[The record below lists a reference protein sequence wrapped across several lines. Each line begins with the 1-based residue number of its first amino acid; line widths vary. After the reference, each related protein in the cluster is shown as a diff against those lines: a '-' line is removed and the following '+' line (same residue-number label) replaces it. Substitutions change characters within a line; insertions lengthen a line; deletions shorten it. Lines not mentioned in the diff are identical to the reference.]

1 MMRKQFGTALL
12 LSSLAISG
20 TASAQQFADDIQ
32 DFGVWG
38 AATATGNFGFLN
50 PDNPTL
56 AKVKWWAEGQGRF
69 ADDASKFSQAIV
81 RPGIG
86 YQLTPTMSVWA
97 GYAWTPTTT
106 PYVGNTY
113 DEHRAWQQFIYADT
127 YSWGKFQSRSR
138 LEERFVPDHI
148 GSARNPG
155 DGNPNNA
162 SWVGYRYRHLLKASI
177 PLKFAPGFSYIV
189 QSEAFV
195 GLNDTDWVP
204 RQGFDQNRFFTGVG
218 YAFTKNITGEIGYM
232 NQYII
237 RRGANYMGHNLVV
250 NLLANF

>member
-1 MMRKQFGTALL
+1 MRKQFWNTLL

-20 TASAQQFADDIQ
+20 TASAQQFADDVQ

-81 RPGIG
+81 RPGVG
-86 YQLTPTMSVWA
+86 YQLTETMSVWA

-113 DEHRAWQQFIYADT
+113 DEHRVWQQFIYADKF
-127 YSWGKFQSRSR
+127 SWGGFQSRSR
-138 LEERFVPDHI
+138 LEQRFVPDHI
-148 GSARNPG
+148 GTLSNPG
-155 DGNPNNA
+155 DPSPSNSEMA
-162 SWVGYRYRHLLKASI
+162 VRYRHLLKAAI
-177 PLKFAPGFSYIV
+177 PLSFAPGFSYIV
-189 QSEAFV
+189 QDEAFV
-195 GLNDTDWVP
+195 ALNNTDWGP
-204 RQGFDQNRFFTGVG
+204 RRGFDQNRFFTGVG